1 MAGLPEGYS
10 LSSARIYDHLSPRMQ
25 ENLFQA
31 KKKKK
36 LKKSATVN
44 IAGRRVP
51 LSAYEKTLHLDSQA
65 QVRGGPRRN

>member
-25 ENLFQA
+25 EVLFQA
-31 KKKKK
+31 KKK

-51 LSAYEKTLHLDSQA
+51 LSAYEKTLHVDSQA